1 MNDALST
8 VTVRKG
14 VKPYVRFYTSSG
26 PIRRKMSHESWLSIS
41 FQSFQSLKE
50 RVSECFPVGRAES
63 IQQGVDC
70 LMVGGLQMIL
80 HLVKSIA
87 HHLREKGSS
96 KQWSASIL
104 AHKARVGCLKGLC
117 SDTVSQRMICIS
129 AGSNLSSSLERRTT
143 THNVPCFPHCSLR
156 GLVCSLLFFFQVLKS
171 WKMT

>member
-87 HHLREKGSS
+87 HHPE
-96 KQWSASIL
+96 
-104 AHKARVGCLKGLC
+104 
-117 SDTVSQRMICIS
+117 
-129 AGSNLSSSLERRTT
+129 
-143 THNVPCFPHCSLR
+143 PCFCELQAVSVPFLCLHIDVSHIICTGHAFWDKHVVDRQQATEACWPLTVQLGHLHYIHTRSPLSLR
-156 GLVCSLLFFFQVLKS
+156 SHLTCYQIAM
-171 WKMT
+171 W